1 MHESAYEHDCPMVA
15 TLIVVGYNAT
25 IQYLVVQYFLKGP
38 STSAASMLIQTIIV
52 ISDLVLAMRTRSTV
66 DSELL
71 IVQLNHN
78 AYTY

>member
-1 MHESAYEHDCPMVA
+1 MGLRASKIVQWSPNFLLLGINAPIKY
-15 TLIVVGYNAT
+15 LI
-25 IQYLVVQYFLKGP
+25 IQYDLKDLNA
-38 STSAASMLIQTIIV
+38 SAASMSIQRTIIT
-52 ISDLVLAMRTRSTV
+52 SDLVLAMRTRSTV